1 MGVLSTGLVFL
12 DPTSHR
18 DLKPENCMLSAIG
31 HIILTDFGS
40 AKMLTDGQRSTTLAG
55 KS

>member
-1 MGVLSTGLVFL
+1 MSLFRDLVGDL
-12 DPTSHR
+12 ASYR

-40 AKMLTDGQRSTTLAG
+40 AKMLTDGERSTTLAG
-55 KS
+55 ES